1 MKHILT
7 SLLLLITV
15 IAGAQIPAP
24 YLEKYQ
30 QAEKI
35 VENNIRTG
43 RDFYLDP
50 IEYVAIEPTA
60 AAMEAGNWGN
70 TYFGITPDVIKVIQS
85 KAIRAVAVY
94 THDTG
99 AELVHP
105 ALYKVVRNDLGKNFT
120 PEPTKRDQHGHSTHV
135 TGCFAAVDPAGNMLL
150 GTAGALVD
158 INKLIAI
165 PYKVMESNGSGDW
178 GWVAKSVRT
187 ATDEGIK
194 LQAQGYFV
202 IHNLSLGGSSDD
214 AELAAAIKRA
224 RDAGQFVIVAAG
236 NNGAAQ
242 ISFPARTTGANCV
255 GALANANGD
264 RASYSNYGPQM
275 YVAAPGSGILSCW
288 PDGTYKQNSGTSM
301 AAPEFV
307 GLLAIAASI
316 NPTATA
322 NQLEWMLANTTRDL
336 YTPGWDQ
343 YTGYGA
349 SLIQKILAADPLKY
363 PNTPITRPTTPT
375 PDPVRDARQLTFTM
389 PAFKTVWKS
398 TGALQNLEVNLT
410 VSFTS
415 NKYDEKA
422 FDELK
427 AASELFFTNRGF
439 GLLPQHGIVDATY
452 YVRHFYEMLVK
463 QNSGLDVKVV
473 AITGKDDAG
482 RIAIP
487 PDKKTLDVQTLKFL
501 KKQHGV
507 FSYLRAPIPRA

>member
-7 SLLLLITV
+7 SLLLI
-15 IAGAQIPAP
+15 IATMAVAQLPAP

-30 QAEKI
+30 QAEK
-35 VENNIRTG
+35 VVDNNIRTG
-43 RDFYLDP
+43 KDFTLDP
-50 IEYVAIEPTA
+50 IDFVAVEPTA
-60 AAMEAGNWGN
+60 AVMEAGNWAN
-70 TYFGITPDVIKVIQS
+70 LYFGITPDVIKSIQD
-85 KAIRAVAVY
+85 KAIRSVVVFI
-94 THDTG
+94 HDTG
-99 AELVHP
+99 AELNHP
-105 ALYKVVRNDLGKNFT
+105 ALSKVVRNDLGKNFT
-120 PEPTKRDQHGHSTHV
+120 PETFKRDGHGHSSHV
-135 TGCFAAVDPAGNMLL
+135 TGCVAAVDPQNNMLL
-150 GTAGALVD
+150 GTAGALAS

-165 PYKVMESNGSGDW
+165 PYKVMDSSGSGDW
-178 GWVAKSVRT
+178 KWVAKSVT
-187 ATDEGIK
+187 TGTDEGLKMSGSFI
-194 LQAQGYFV
+194 
-202 IHNLSLGGSSDD
+202 IHVLSLGGGSDN
-214 AELAAAIKRA
+214 AELASAIKRA
-224 RDAGQFVIVAAG
+224 RDAGQAVIIAAG
-236 NNGAAQ
+236 NNGAGQ
-242 ISFPARTTGANCV
+242 ITFPGRTAGANCV
-255 GALANANGD
+255 GALQNANGD
-264 RASYSNYGPQM
+264 RANYSNWGPQM
-275 YVAAPGSGILSCW
+275 YITAPGSLILSTW
-288 PDGTYKQNSGTSM
+288 NDGTYKQASGTSM
-301 AAPEFV
+301 ATPNFA
-307 GLLAIAASI
+307 GLWAIAASI

-363 PNTPITRPTTPT
+363 PNTPITRPNTPT
-375 PDPVRDARQLTFTM
+375 PDPVRDARQLTFTL
-389 PAFKTVWKS
+389 PAFKTVWKA
-398 TGALQNLEVNLT
+398 TGALQNLEVNMT
-410 VSFTS
+410 VTFTS

-507 FSYLRAPIPRA
+507 FTYLRAPIPRA